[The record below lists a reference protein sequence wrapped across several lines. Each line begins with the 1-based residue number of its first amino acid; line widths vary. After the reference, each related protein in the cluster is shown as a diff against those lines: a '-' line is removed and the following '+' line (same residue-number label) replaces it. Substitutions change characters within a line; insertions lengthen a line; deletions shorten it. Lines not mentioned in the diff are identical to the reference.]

1 MFIDSFQ
8 KVSELSLSSHLVI
21 RVPEIPFPE
30 IFNIGAKT
38 ANMGIN
44 FRPENSKLIPSSRSL
59 D

>member
-8 KVSELSLSSHLVI
+8 KVSELSLSSHLVVL
-21 RVPEIPFPE
+21 VPETPFPE

-38 ANMGIN
+38 ANMEIN